1 MSAKKELRRLAI
13 EAEKHRRFSTAAQR
27 CPISRQEY
35 ELLFEHVADHIVESG
50 HQHDYSITSNYLH
63 VQGMS
68 LEPLLPFLSEH
79 KISDDWSFFIGGDP
93 HVLFG
98 PTTARLVRMPIEKNA
113 LNDLLH
119 WLDARVATS
128 GCDHTHRLTREWLSD
143 HGYPETKVIG
153 ALMAQGGFCDCEV
166 ALNIELESIYPKRDC
181 ERTR

>member
-1 MSAKKELRRLAI
+1 MAI
-13 EAEKHRRFSTAAQR
+13 EVEKQRRFSTAAQQ

-50 HQHDYSITSNYLH
+50 HQHDYSITSDYLH
-63 VQGMS
+63 AQGMPV
-68 LEPLLPFLSEH
+68 EPLMAFLSEH

-98 PTTARLVRMPIEKNA
+98 PTTDRLVRMPIEKDA

-119 WLDARVATS
+119 WMEARVATS

-143 HGYPETKVIG
+143 HEYSETKVIG
-153 ALMAQGGFCDCEV
+153 GLDGTGRF
-166 ALNIELESIYPKRDC
+166 LRL
-181 ERTR
+181 